1 MTVFAGRC
9 AGRLNIRVL
18 DGTLLK
24 NGIPQGII
32 NLCLR
37 SKTAERW
44 KGMVIRMEEK
54 KRRLNI
60 GLFVSNLINDFDI
73 AIYRGVERGA
83 QEMDAN
89 LIVFPGRYLHGQ
101 YNDKERTKSE
111 YQYNTVFA
119 YADHRNIDVL
129 LVLMGTIGT
138 VITEEE
144 KKDFLDMYSD
154 IPIIILADEVP
165 GYKCLV
171 FENRSGL
178 KDGIVDLIV
187 NKKRKN
193 IGMVSGPMTN
203 EDAIERLD
211 VYKETLQDYGLE
223 VSEDKIVYGNFS
235 EYTEE
240 IVEDLLTR
248 NPEMDALVFANDQM
262 AIGGYNTIK
271 EHNLVIGKDIAVMGF
286 DDSPMATVLVPNLST
301 VRADAVELG
310 RRGAVEAVEYVAKGD
325 CDCLP
330 IKTEMVFRESTG
342 PSQSNSAIDVKGVRF
357 REWMQE
363 DQNKLAG
370 EMMNVLYGDRFLE
383 ENQKVFVKNIIEYI
397 QSFLRF
403 IQEKDAE
410 ISVAKTNTLIGN
422 ALSAVHGE
430 HTEVHLLIQ
439 LFGIL
444 SDVAKI
450 YGKER
455 EKEASDLLYANME
468 RLTMVVTASRQESET
483 ELDALMWMS
492 NSIAKDMLVYG
503 ADSDQSFSTVSDKL
517 IRLGF
522 KSAYL
527 YAMESPFI
535 NQEDG
540 AWNNWRIPEKMLL
553 KSFFYNDG
561 QPPRQVEGKKQEI
574 SSMRLFDNPYIQQDK
589 RHTLLLNMIFINEEQ
604 LGLLLC
610 EIDSRKL
617 QYMNSVNAQLASALK
632 IIHMLKMQVGIQK
645 QLEDSLEKIK
655 ESNQVLE
662 TISKV
667 DALTGVYN
675 RRGFYE
681 MAAKMIHN
689 KANRSKKMILLFAD
703 LDNLKQIN
711 DRIGHDA
718 GDFAIRS
725 IATVL
730 TDSMRATDVVARIGG
745 DEFVAMAAAEVDTDG
760 EMIKQRIKTLMNEFN
775 DRSGKDYY
783 VCVSVGYS
791 EFLCTDEIVLEDYL
805 GQADEKLYEDKQ
817 KKRKD
822 IMK

>member
-1 MTVFAGRC
+1 M
-9 AGRLNIRVL
+9 
-18 DGTLLK
+18 
-24 NGIPQGII
+24 
-32 NLCLR
+32 
-37 SKTAERW
+37 
-44 KGMVIRMEEK
+44 K
-54 KRRLNI
+54 KRLNI

-73 AIYRGVERGA
+73 AVYRGVERGA

-89 LIVFPGRYLHGQ
+89 LIVFPGRYLRGQ

-119 YADHRNIDVL
+119 YADKQNIDVL
-129 LVLMGTIGT
+129 LILLGTIGT

-144 KKDFLDMYSD
+144 KKAFLDMYRD
-154 IPIIILADEVP
+154 IPVIILADEVP

-171 FENRSGL
+171 FENRCGL

-187 NKKRKN
+187 KKKRKN

-203 EDAIERLD
+203 EDAVERLN

-240 IVEDLLTR
+240 IVEDLLAR
-248 NPEMDALVFANDQM
+248 NPEMDAIVFANDQM
-262 AIGGYNTIK
+262 AIGGYNTLK
-271 EHNLVIGKDIAVMGF
+271 KHNLVIGKDIAVMGF

-310 RRGAVEAVEYVAKGD
+310 RRGAIEAVEYVTKGD

-330 IKTEMVFRESTG
+330 IKTEMVFRDSTG
-342 PSQSNSAIDVKGVRF
+342 PSQGNSAIDVKSAKF
-357 REWMQE
+357 KEWLQE
-363 DQNKLAG
+363 DQSKLAR
-370 EMMNVLYGDRFLE
+370 EMINVLYGDRFLE
-383 ENQKVFVKNIIEYI
+383 DNQKIFVTNIIEYI
-397 QSFLRF
+397 QCFLRF
-403 IQEKDAE
+403 VYEKDAE
-410 ISVAKTNTLIGN
+410 ISAAKTNVQIGN
-422 ALSAVHGE
+422 ALTAVHGE

-439 LFGIL
+439 LFDIL

-450 YGKER
+450 YAQDK
-455 EKEASDLLYANME
+455 EKEARALLYANMR
-468 RLTMVVTASRQESET
+468 RLTMFVTALRQESET
-483 ELDALMWMS
+483 ELDALLFMS
-492 NSIAKDMLVYG
+492 NSIARDMLVYG

-517 IRLGF
+517 ICLGF

-535 NQEDG
+535 NQEEG
-540 AWNNWRIPEKMLL
+540 SWNDWRIPKEMLL

-561 QPPRQVEGKKQEI
+561 QPPRSVEGKKQVI
-574 SSMRLFDNPYIQQDK
+574 PSMRLFDNPYVQQDQ

-617 QYMNSVNAQLASALK
+617 QYMNSVNAQLSSALK
-632 IIHMLKMQVGIQK
+632 IIHMLKMQVGIQR
-645 QLEDSLEKIK
+645 QLEESLERIK
-655 ESNQVLE
+655 ESNQALE

-689 KANRSKKMILLFAD
+689 KSNRSKKMILIFAD
-703 LDNLKQIN
+703 LDNLKSIN
-711 DRIGHDA
+711 DKLGHEE

-725 IATVL
+725 VAGIL
-730 TDSMRATDVVARIGG
+730 TDSMRSTDIVARIGG
-745 DEFVAMAAAEVDTDG
+745 DEFVAMAAAELDTDG
-760 EMIKQRIKTLMNEFN
+760 EMIKQRIKTLMQEFN
-775 DRSGKDYY
+775 DRSEKNYY
-783 VCVSVGYS
+783 IDASVGYS
-791 EFLCTDEIVLEDYL
+791 EFLCKDDVVLEEYL

>member
-1 MTVFAGRC
+1 M
-9 AGRLNIRVL
+9 
-18 DGTLLK
+18 
-24 NGIPQGII
+24 
-32 NLCLR
+32 
-37 SKTAERW
+37 
-44 KGMVIRMEEK
+44 K
-54 KRRLNI
+54 KRLNI

-73 AIYRGVERGA
+73 AVYRGVERGA

-89 LIVFPGRYLHGQ
+89 LIVFPGRYLRGQ

-119 YADHRNIDVL
+119 YADKQNIDVL
-129 LVLMGTIGT
+129 LVLLGTIGT

-144 KKDFLDMYSD
+144 KRTFLDMYRD
-154 IPIIILADEVP
+154 IPTIILADEVP

-171 FENRSGL
+171 FENRCGL
-178 KDGIVDLIV
+178 RDGIVDLIV
-187 NKKRKN
+187 NKKRKS
-193 IGMVSGPMTN
+193 IGIVSGPMTN
-203 EDAIERLD
+203 EDAVERLN

-248 NPEMDALVFANDQM
+248 NPEMDAIVFANDQM

-271 EHNLVIGKDIAVMGF
+271 KHNLVIGKDIAVMGF

-310 RRGAVEAVEYVAKGD
+310 RRGAIEAVEYVTKGD

-342 PSQSNSAIDVKGVRF
+342 PSQGNSAIDVKGERF
-357 REWMQE
+357 KQWLQE
-363 DQNKLAG
+363 DQDKLAR

-383 ENQKVFVKNIIEYI
+383 ENQKVFVENIIDYI
-397 QSFLRF
+397 QCFLRF
-403 IQEKDAE
+403 IQEDAE
-410 ISVAKTNTLIGN
+410 ISVAKTNVQIGK

-450 YGKER
+450 YAQ
-455 EKEASDLLYANME
+455 EKEAEARDLLYANMQ
-468 RLTMVVTASRQESET
+468 RLTMVVTALRQESET
-483 ELDALMWMS
+483 ELDALLWMS
-492 NSIAKDMLVYG
+492 NSIARDMLVYG

-535 NQEDG
+535 NQEEG
-540 AWNNWRIPEKMLL
+540 SWNDWRVPEKMLL

-561 QPPRQVEGKKQEI
+561 QPSRSVEGKEQEI
-574 SSMRLFDNPYIQQDK
+574 SSMKLFDNPYIQQEQ

-617 QYMNSVNAQLASALK
+617 QYMNSVNAQLSSALK
-632 IIHMLKMQVGIQK
+632 IIHMLKMQVGIQR
-645 QLEDSLEKIK
+645 QLEESLEKIK

-675 RRGFYE
+675 RRGFHE

-689 KANRSKKMILLFAD
+689 KNNRNKKVILLFAD
-703 LDNLKQIN
+703 LDNLKSIN
-711 DRIGHDA
+711 DKIGHDA

-730 TDSMRATDVVARIGG
+730 TDSMRATDIVARIGG
-745 DEFVAMAAAEVDTDG
+745 DEFVAMAVAELDTDG

-775 DRSGKDYY
+775 DRSDKNYY
-783 VCVSVGYS
+783 IGVSVGYS
-791 EFLCTDEIVLEDYL
+791 EFLCEDGVVLEDYL

>member
-1 MTVFAGRC
+1 M
-9 AGRLNIRVL
+9 
-18 DGTLLK
+18 
-24 NGIPQGII
+24 
-32 NLCLR
+32 
-37 SKTAERW
+37 
-44 KGMVIRMEEK
+44 K
-54 KRRLNI
+54 KRLNI

-73 AIYRGVERGA
+73 AVYRGVERGA

-89 LIVFPGRYLHGQ
+89 LIVFPGRYLRGQ

-119 YADHRNIDVL
+119 YADKQNIDVL
-129 LVLMGTIGT
+129 LILLGTIGT

-144 KKDFLDMYSD
+144 KKTFLDMYRD
-154 IPIIILADEVP
+154 IPVIILADEMP

-193 IGMVSGPMTN
+193 IGIVSGPMTN
-203 EDAIERLD
+203 EDAIERLN

-248 NPEMDALVFANDQM
+248 NPEMDAIVFANDQM

-271 EHNLVIGKDIAVMGF
+271 KHNLVIGKDIAVMGF

-310 RRGAVEAVEYVAKGD
+310 RRGAIEAVEYVTKGD
-325 CDCLP
+325 CNCLP

-342 PSQSNSAIDVKGVRF
+342 PSQGNSAIDVKSVKF
-357 REWMQE
+357 KEWLQE
-363 DQNKLAG
+363 DQNKLAR

-383 ENQKVFVKNIIEYI
+383 ENQKIFVSNIIDYI
-397 QSFLRF
+397 QCFLRF
-403 IQEKDAE
+403 VQEKDAE
-410 ISVAKTNTLIGN
+410 ISVAKTNVQIGN
-422 ALSAVHGE
+422 ALTAVHGE

-450 YGKER
+450 YAKDK
-455 EKEASDLLYANME
+455 EKEVRELLYANMR
-468 RLTMVVTASRQESET
+468 RLTMVVTALRQERET
-483 ELDALMWMS
+483 ELDALLWMS
-492 NSIAKDMLVYG
+492 NSIARDMLVYG
-503 ADSDQSFSTVSDKL
+503 DDSDQSFSTVSDKL

-535 NQEDG
+535 NQEEG
-540 AWNNWRIPEKMLL
+540 SWNDWRIPEKMLL

-561 QPPRQVEGKKQEI
+561 QPPRSVEGKEQEI
-574 SSMRLFDNPYIQQDK
+574 PSMRLFDNPFVQQDQ

-617 QYMNSVNAQLASALK
+617 QYMNSVNAQLSSALK
-632 IIHMLKMQVGIQK
+632 IIHMLKMQVGIQR
-645 QLEDSLEKIK
+645 QLEESLEKIK

-681 MAAKMIHN
+681 MAAKMLHN
-689 KANRSKKMILLFAD
+689 KSNRSKKVILLFAD
-703 LDNLKQIN
+703 LDNLKSIN
-711 DRIGHDA
+711 DKLGHEE

-730 TDSMRATDVVARIGG
+730 TDSMRATDIVARIGG
-745 DEFVAMAAAEVDTDG
+745 DEFVAMAAAELDTDG
-760 EMIKQRIKTLMNEFN
+760 EMIKQRIKTLLKEFN
-775 DRSGKDYY
+775 DRSDKNYY
-783 VCVSVGYS
+783 VDASVGYS
-791 EFLCTDEIVLEDYL
+791 EFLCKDDVILEDYL

>member
-1 MTVFAGRC
+1 M
-9 AGRLNIRVL
+9 
-18 DGTLLK
+18 
-24 NGIPQGII
+24 
-32 NLCLR
+32 
-37 SKTAERW
+37 
-44 KGMVIRMEEK
+44 K
-54 KRRLNI
+54 KRLNI

-73 AIYRGVERGA
+73 AVYRGVERGA

-89 LIVFPGRYLHGQ
+89 LIVFPGRYLRGQ

-119 YADHRNIDVL
+119 YADQQNIDVL
-129 LVLMGTIGT
+129 LVLLGTIGT

-144 KKDFLDMYSD
+144 KRAFLDMYRD
-154 IPIIILADEVP
+154 IPVIILADEMP

-171 FENRSGL
+171 FENRCGL

-193 IGMVSGPMTN
+193 IGIVSGPMTN
-203 EDAIERLD
+203 EDAVERLN

-248 NPEMDALVFANDQM
+248 NPEMDAIVFANDQM

-271 EHNLVIGKDIAVMGF
+271 KHNLVIGKDIAVMGF

-310 RRGAVEAVEYVAKGD
+310 RRGAIEAVEYVTKGD

-342 PSQSNSAIDVKGVRF
+342 PSQGNSAIDVKGERF
-357 REWMQE
+357 KQWLQE
-363 DQNKLAG
+363 DQDKLAR
-370 EMMNVLYGDRFLE
+370 EMMNVLYGDRFLD
-383 ENQKVFVKNIIEYI
+383 ENQKVFVKNIIDYI
-397 QSFLRF
+397 QCFLRF
-403 IQEKDAE
+403 IQGDAE
-410 ISVAKTNTLIGN
+410 ISVAKTNVQIGK
-422 ALSAVHGE
+422 ALTAVHGE

-450 YGKER
+450 YAQ
-455 EKEASDLLYANME
+455 EKEAEARELLYSNMQ
-468 RLTMVVTASRQESET
+468 RLTMVVTALRQESET
-483 ELDALMWMS
+483 ELDALLWMS
-492 NSIAKDMLVYG
+492 NSIARDMLVYG

-527 YAMESPFI
+527 YAMETPFI
-535 NQEDG
+535 NQEEG
-540 AWNNWRIPEKMLL
+540 SWNDWRVPEKMLL

-561 QPPRQVEGKKQEI
+561 QPSRSVEGKEQEI
-574 SSMRLFDNPYIQQDK
+574 SSMKLFDNPYVQQEQ

-617 QYMNSVNAQLASALK
+617 QYMNSVNAQLSSALK
-632 IIHMLKMQVGIQK
+632 IIHMLKMQVGIQR
-645 QLEDSLEKIK
+645 QLEESLEKIK
-655 ESNQVLE
+655 ESNQALE
-662 TISKV
+662 TISKA

-681 MAAKMIHN
+681 MAAKMVHN
-689 KANRSKKMILLFAD
+689 KSNQGKKLILIFAD
-703 LDNLKQIN
+703 LDNLKSIN
-711 DRIGHDA
+711 DKLGHEE

-725 IATVL
+725 VATVL
-730 TDSMRATDVVARIGG
+730 TDSMRATDIVARIGG
-745 DEFVAMAAAEVDTDG
+745 DEFVAMAVAELDTDG
-760 EMIKQRIKTLMNEFN
+760 EMIKQRIKTLMKEFN
-775 DRSGKDYY
+775 DRSEKNYY
-783 VCVSVGYS
+783 IDASVGYS
-791 EFLCTDEIVLEDYL
+791 EFLCKDDIVLEEYL

>member
-1 MTVFAGRC
+1 
-9 AGRLNIRVL
+9 
-18 DGTLLK
+18 
-24 NGIPQGII
+24 
-32 NLCLR
+32 
-37 SKTAERW
+37 
-44 KGMVIRMEEK
+44 MEEK
-54 KRRLNI
+54 KKRLNI

-89 LIVFPGRYLHGQ
+89 LIVFPGRYLRGQ

-111 YQYNTVFA
+111 YQYNTIFA
-119 YADHRNIDVL
+119 YADKQNIDVL

-138 VITEEE
+138 VISEEE
-144 KKDFLDMYSD
+144 KKNFLEMYRD

-165 GYKCLV
+165 GYKSLV

-187 NKKRKN
+187 NKHRKN

-203 EDAIERLD
+203 EDAVERLN
-211 VYKETLQDYGLE
+211 VYKETLQDYGME
-223 VSEDKIVYGNFS
+223 ISEDKIVYGNFS

-240 IVEDLLTR
+240 IVEELLTK
-248 NPEMDALVFANDQM
+248 NPGMDAIVFANDQM

-271 EHNLVIGKDIAVMGF
+271 KHNLVIGKDIAVMGF

-310 RRGAVEAVEYVAKGD
+310 RRAAIEAVEYVVNGD

-330 IKTEMVFRESTG
+330 IKTEMVFRESMGTFQG
-342 PSQSNSAIDVKGVRF
+342 NSAIDVRSAKF
-357 REWMQE
+357 RKWVQE
-363 DQNKLAG
+363 DQQKLAS
-370 EMMNVLYGDRFLE
+370 EMMNDLYGERYLE
-383 ENQKVFVKNIIEYI
+383 ENQRVFLANIIEYI
-397 QSFLRF
+397 QSFLIF
-403 IQEKDAE
+403 VKEKEAK
-410 ISVAKTNTLIGN
+410 ISVSKTNAQIGK
-422 ALSAVHGE
+422 ALTAVHGE
-430 HTEVHLLIQ
+430 HMEVHLLIQ
-439 LFGIL
+439 LFDIL
-444 SDVAKI
+444 ADVAKI
-450 YGKER
+450 YAKDKER
-455 EKEASDLLYANME
+455 ETQALLFANMQH
-468 RLTMVVTASRQESET
+468 LTMVLTGLKQESET
-483 ELDALMWMS
+483 ELDALLWMS
-492 NSIAKDMLVYG
+492 NSIARDMLVYG
-503 ADSDQSFSTVSDKL
+503 ANSDQSFSTVSDKL

-527 YAMESPFI
+527 YAMETPFI
-535 NQEDG
+535 NQDEGSWDS
-540 AWNNWRIPEKMLL
+540 WRIPEKMLL

-561 QPPRQVEGKKQEI
+561 QPPRQIEGKKQEI
-574 SSMRLFDNPYIQQDK
+574 RSMQIFDNPYIQQDK

-632 IIHMLKMQVGIQK
+632 IIHMLKMQVGIQR
-645 QLEDSLEKIK
+645 QLEDSLERIK

-662 TISKV
+662 TISKM
-667 DALTGVYN
+667 DPLTGVYN

-689 KANRSKKMILLFAD
+689 KTNRKKKAILIFAD

-718 GDFAIRS
+718 GDFAIKS
-725 IATVL
+725 VASVL
-730 TDSMRATDVVARIGG
+730 TDSMRTTDIVARIGG
-745 DEFVAMAAAEVDTDG
+745 DEFVALAAVAPDTDG

-775 DRSGKDYY
+775 EHSDKNYY

-791 EFLCTDEIVLEDYL
+791 EFFCKDEVALEDYL

>member
-1 MTVFAGRC
+1 M
-9 AGRLNIRVL
+9 
-18 DGTLLK
+18 
-24 NGIPQGII
+24 
-32 NLCLR
+32 
-37 SKTAERW
+37 
-44 KGMVIRMEEK
+44 K
-54 KRRLNI
+54 KRLNI

-73 AIYRGVERGA
+73 AVYRGVERGA

-89 LIVFPGRYLHGQ
+89 LIVFPGRYLRGQ

-119 YADHRNIDVL
+119 YADKQNIDVL
-129 LVLMGTIGT
+129 LVLLGTIGT

-144 KKDFLDMYSD
+144 KRTFLDMYRD
-154 IPIIILADEVP
+154 IPVIILADEMP

-171 FENRSGL
+171 FENRCGL

-193 IGMVSGPMTN
+193 IGIVSGPMTN
-203 EDAIERLD
+203 EDAVERLN

-248 NPEMDALVFANDQM
+248 NPEMDAIVFANDQM

-271 EHNLVIGKDIAVMGF
+271 KHNLVIGKDIAVMGF

-310 RRGAVEAVEYVAKGD
+310 RRGAIEAVEYVTKGD
-325 CDCLP
+325 CNCLP

-342 PSQSNSAIDVKGVRF
+342 PSQGNSAIDVKSERF
-357 REWMQE
+357 KQWLQE
-363 DQNKLAG
+363 DQDKLAQ

-383 ENQKVFVKNIIEYI
+383 ENQKVFVENIIDYI
-397 QSFLRF
+397 RCFLRF
-403 IQEKDAE
+403 IQEDAE
-410 ISVAKTNTLIGN
+410 ISVAKTNVQIGK
-422 ALSAVHGE
+422 ALTAVHGE

-450 YGKER
+450 YAQN
-455 EKEASDLLYANME
+455 KEAEARELLYSNMQ
-468 RLTMVVTASRQESET
+468 RLTMVVTALRQESET
-483 ELDALMWMS
+483 ELDALLWMS
-492 NSIAKDMLVYG
+492 NSIARDMLVYG

-527 YAMESPFI
+527 YAMETPFI
-535 NQEDG
+535 NQEEG
-540 AWNNWRIPEKMLL
+540 SWNDWRVPEKMLL

-561 QPPRQVEGKKQEI
+561 QPSRSIEGKEQEI
-574 SSMRLFDNPYIQQDK
+574 SSMKLFDNPYIQQEQ

-617 QYMNSVNAQLASALK
+617 QYMNSVNAQLSSALK
-632 IIHMLKMQVGIQK
+632 IIHMLKMQVGIQR
-645 QLEDSLEKIK
+645 QLEESLEKIK

-689 KANRSKKMILLFAD
+689 KNNRNKKVILLFAD
-703 LDNLKQIN
+703 LDNLKSIN
-711 DRIGHDA
+711 DKIGHDA

-730 TDSMRATDVVARIGG
+730 TDSMRATDIVARIGG
-745 DEFVAMAAAEVDTDG
+745 DEFVAMAVAELDTDG
-760 EMIKQRIKTLMNEFN
+760 EMIKQRVKTLMNEFN
-775 DRSGKDYY
+775 DRSDKNYY
-783 VCVSVGYS
+783 IGVSVGYS
-791 EFLCTDEIVLEDYL
+791 EFLCEDDIVLEDYL

>member
-1 MTVFAGRC
+1 MEKRFLGS
-9 AGRLNIRVL
+9 
-18 DGTLLK
+18 GT
-24 NGIPQGII
+24 
-32 NLCLR
+32 
-37 SKTAERW
+37 
-44 KGMVIRMEEK
+44 MK
-54 KRRLNI
+54 KRLNI

-73 AIYRGVERGA
+73 AVYRGVERGA

-89 LIVFPGRYLHGQ
+89 LIVFPGRYLRGQ

-119 YADHRNIDVL
+119 YADKQNIDVL
-129 LVLMGTIGT
+129 LVLLGTIGT

-144 KKDFLDMYSD
+144 KRDFLELYSD
-154 IPIIILADEVP
+154 IPVIILADEMP

-171 FENRSGL
+171 FENRCGL

-203 EDAIERLD
+203 EDAIERLN

-248 NPEMDALVFANDQM
+248 NPKMDAVVFANDQM

-271 EHNLVIGKDIAVMGF
+271 KHDLVIGKDIAVMGF

-310 RRGAVEAVEYVAKGD
+310 RRGAIEAVEYVTKGE

-342 PSQSNSAIDVKGVRF
+342 PSQGNSAIDVKGPRF
-357 REWMQE
+357 AEWLQE
-363 DQNKLAG
+363 DQGKLAR

-383 ENQKVFVKNIIEYI
+383 ENQKVFVSNIIDYI
-397 QSFLRF
+397 KCFLRF

-410 ISVAKTNTLIGN
+410 IPVAKTNVQIGD
-422 ALSAVHGE
+422 ALTAVHGE

-444 SDVAKI
+444 SDVAKT
-450 YGKER
+450 YARDKEQ
-455 EKEASDLLYANME
+455 EAKDLLYANMQ
-468 RLTMVVTASRQESET
+468 RLTMVVTTLRQESET
-483 ELDALMWMS
+483 ELDALLWMS
-492 NSIAKDMLVYG
+492 NSITKDMLVYG
-503 ADSDQSFSTVSDKL
+503 AESDQSFSTVSDKL

-527 YAMESPFI
+527 YAMESPFV
-535 NQEDG
+535 NQEEG
-540 AWNNWRIPEKMLL
+540 SWNDWRIPEKMLL

-561 QPPRQVEGKKQEI
+561 QLRSVEGKKQEI
-574 SSMRLFDNPYIQQDK
+574 SSMRLFDNPYVQQDK
-589 RHTLLLNMIFINEEQ
+589 RHTLLLNTIFINEEQ

-617 QYMNSVNAQLASALK
+617 QYMNSVNMQLASALK
-632 IIHMLKMQVGIQK
+632 IIHVLKMQVGIQR
-645 QLEDSLEKIK
+645 QLEESLEKIK

-689 KANRSKKMILLFAD
+689 KGNRRKKVILLFAD
-703 LDNLKQIN
+703 LDNLKSIN

-718 GDFAIRS
+718 GDYAIRS
-725 IATVL
+725 VAAVL
-730 TDSMRATDVVARIGG
+730 TDSMRATDIVARIGG
-745 DEFVAMAAAEVDTDG
+745 DEFVAMAVAEVDTDG

-775 DRSGKDYY
+775 DRSEKNYY
-783 VCVSVGYS
+783 ICVSVGYS
-791 EFLCTDEIVLEDYL
+791 EFLCADDAVLEDYL

>member
-1 MTVFAGRC
+1 M
-9 AGRLNIRVL
+9 
-18 DGTLLK
+18 
-24 NGIPQGII
+24 
-32 NLCLR
+32 
-37 SKTAERW
+37 
-44 KGMVIRMEEK
+44 K
-54 KRRLNI
+54 KRLNI

-89 LIVFPGRYLHGQ
+89 LIVFPGRYLRGQ

-119 YADHRNIDVL
+119 YADKQNIDVL
-129 LVLMGTIGT
+129 LILLGTIGT

-144 KKDFLDMYSD
+144 KKAFLDMYRD
-154 IPIIILADEVP
+154 IPTIILADEVP

-171 FENRSGL
+171 FENRCGL

-240 IVEDLLTR
+240 IVEDLLAR
-248 NPEMDALVFANDQM
+248 NPEMDAIVFANDQM
-262 AIGGYNTIK
+262 AIGGYNTLK
-271 EHNLVIGKDIAVMGF
+271 KHNLVIGKDIAVMGF

-310 RRGAVEAVEYVAKGD
+310 RRGAIEAVEYVTKGD

-330 IKTEMVFRESTG
+330 IKTEMVFRDSTG
-342 PSQSNSAIDVKGVRF
+342 PSQGNSAIDVKSTKF
-357 REWMQE
+357 KEWLQE
-363 DQNKLAG
+363 DQSKLAR

-383 ENQKVFVKNIIEYI
+383 DNQKIFVTNIIDYI
-397 QSFLRF
+397 QCFLRF
-403 IQEKDAE
+403 IHEKDAE
-410 ISVAKTNTLIGN
+410 ISAAKTNVQIGN
-422 ALSAVHGE
+422 ALTAVHGE

-450 YGKER
+450 YAQDK
-455 EKEASDLLYANME
+455 EKEARNLLYSNMQ
-468 RLTMVVTASRQESET
+468 RLTMVVAALRQESET
-483 ELDALMWMS
+483 ELDALLWMS
-492 NSIAKDMLVYG
+492 NSIARDMLVYG

-535 NQEDG
+535 NQEEG
-540 AWNNWRIPEKMLL
+540 SWNDWRIPKEMLL

-561 QPPRQVEGKKQEI
+561 QPPRSVEGKKQVI
-574 SSMRLFDNPYIQQDK
+574 SSMRLFDNPYVQQDQ

-604 LGLLLC
+604 LGILLC

-617 QYMNSVNAQLASALK
+617 QYMNSVNAQLSSALK
-632 IIHMLKMQVGIQK
+632 IIHMLKMQVGIQR
-645 QLEDSLEKIK
+645 QLEESLERIK
-655 ESNQVLE
+655 ESNQALE

-689 KANRSKKMILLFAD
+689 KSNRNKKMILIFAD
-703 LDNLKQIN
+703 LDNLKSIN
-711 DRIGHDA
+711 DKLGHEE

-725 IATVL
+725 VAGIL
-730 TDSMRATDVVARIGG
+730 TDSMRSTDIVARIGG
-745 DEFVAMAAAEVDTDG
+745 DEFVAMAAAELDTDG
-760 EMIKQRIKTLMNEFN
+760 EIIKQRIKTLMKEFN
-775 DRSGKDYY
+775 DRSEKNYY
-783 VCVSVGYS
+783 IDASVGYS
-791 EFLCTDEIVLEDYL
+791 EFLCKGDVVLEDYL

-822 IMK
+822 IIK

>member
-1 MTVFAGRC
+1 M
-9 AGRLNIRVL
+9 
-18 DGTLLK
+18 
-24 NGIPQGII
+24 
-32 NLCLR
+32 
-37 SKTAERW
+37 
-44 KGMVIRMEEK
+44 K
-54 KRRLNI
+54 KRLNI

-73 AIYRGVERGA
+73 AVYRGVERGA

-89 LIVFPGRYLHGQ
+89 LIVFPGRYLRGQ

-119 YADHRNIDVL
+119 YADRQNIDVL
-129 LVLMGTIGT
+129 LVLLGTIGT
-138 VITEEE
+138 VITAEE
-144 KKDFLDMYSD
+144 KRAFLDMYRD
-154 IPIIILADEVP
+154 IPVIILADEMP

-171 FENRSGL
+171 FENRCGL
-178 KDGIVDLIV
+178 RDGIVDLIV
-187 NKKRKN
+187 NKNRKN
-193 IGMVSGPMTN
+193 IGIVSGPMTN
-203 EDAIERLD
+203 EDAVERLN

-248 NPEMDALVFANDQM
+248 NPEMDAIVFANDQM

-271 EHNLVIGKDIAVMGF
+271 KHNLVIGKDIAVMGF

-310 RRGAVEAVEYVAKGD
+310 RRGAIEAVEYVTKGD

-342 PSQSNSAIDVKGVRF
+342 PSQGNSAIDVKGEQF
-357 REWMQE
+357 KQWLQE
-363 DQNKLAG
+363 DQDKLAR

-383 ENQKVFVKNIIEYI
+383 ENQKVFVANIIDYI
-397 QSFLRF
+397 QCFLRF
-403 IQEKDAE
+403 IQEDAE
-410 ISVAKTNTLIGN
+410 ISVPKTNVQIGK
-422 ALSAVHGE
+422 ALTAVHGE

-444 SDVAKI
+444 SDVARS
-450 YGKER
+450 YAP
-455 EKEASDLLYANME
+455 EKEAKAKELLYANMR
-468 RLTMVVTASRQESET
+468 RLTMVVTALRQESET
-483 ELDALMWMS
+483 ELDALLWMS
-492 NSIAKDMLVYG
+492 NSITRDMLVYG

-535 NQEDG
+535 NQEEG
-540 AWNNWRIPEKMLL
+540 SWNDWRVPEKMLL

-561 QPPRQVEGKKQEI
+561 QPPRSIVGKEQEI
-574 SSMRLFDNPYIQQDK
+574 PSMKLFDNPYVQQEQ

-617 QYMNSVNAQLASALK
+617 QYMNSVNAQLSSALK
-632 IIHMLKMQVGIQK
+632 IIHMLKMQVGIQR
-645 QLEDSLEKIK
+645 QLEESLERIK
-655 ESNQVLE
+655 ESNQALE

-667 DALTGVYN
+667 DALTGIYN

-681 MAAKMIHN
+681 MAAKLLHN
-689 KANRSKKMILLFAD
+689 KSNRDKKVILIFAD
-703 LDNLKQIN
+703 LDNLKSIN
-711 DRIGHDA
+711 DKLGHEE

-725 IATVL
+725 VAAVL
-730 TDSMRATDVVARIGG
+730 TDSMRATDIVARIGG
-745 DEFVAMAAAEVDTDG
+745 DEFVAMAAAELDTDG
-760 EMIKQRIKTLMNEFN
+760 EMIKQRIKALLKEFN
-775 DRSGKDYY
+775 DHSERNYY
-783 VCVSVGYS
+783 IDASVGYS
-791 EFLCTDEIVLEDYL
+791 EFLCKDDIVLEDYL

>member
-1 MTVFAGRC
+1 M
-9 AGRLNIRVL
+9 
-18 DGTLLK
+18 
-24 NGIPQGII
+24 
-32 NLCLR
+32 
-37 SKTAERW
+37 
-44 KGMVIRMEEK
+44 K
-54 KRRLNI
+54 KRLNI

-73 AIYRGVERGA
+73 AVYRGVERGA

-89 LIVFPGRYLHGQ
+89 LIVFPGRYLRGQ

-119 YADHRNIDVL
+119 YADKQNIDVL
-129 LVLMGTIGT
+129 LVLLGTIGT

-144 KKDFLDMYSD
+144 KRTFLDMYRD
-154 IPIIILADEVP
+154 IPVIILADEMP

-171 FENRSGL
+171 FENRCGL

-193 IGMVSGPMTN
+193 IGIVSGPMTN
-203 EDAIERLD
+203 EDAVERLN

-248 NPEMDALVFANDQM
+248 NPEMDAIVFANDQM

-271 EHNLVIGKDIAVMGF
+271 KHNLVIGKDIAVMGF

-310 RRGAVEAVEYVAKGD
+310 RRGAIEAVEYVTKGD

-342 PSQSNSAIDVKGVRF
+342 PSQGNSAIDVKGERF
-357 REWMQE
+357 KQWLQE
-363 DQNKLAG
+363 DQDKLAR

-383 ENQKVFVKNIIEYI
+383 ENQKVFVENIIDYI
-397 QSFLRF
+397 QCFLRF
-403 IQEKDAE
+403 IQEDAE
-410 ISVAKTNTLIGN
+410 ISAAKTNVQIGK
-422 ALSAVHGE
+422 ALTAVHGE

-450 YGKER
+450 YAQ
-455 EKEASDLLYANME
+455 EKEAEARELLYANMQ
-468 RLTMVVTASRQESET
+468 RLTMVVTALRQESET
-483 ELDALMWMS
+483 ELDALLWMS

-535 NQEDG
+535 NQEEG
-540 AWNNWRIPEKMLL
+540 SWNDWRVPEKMLL

-561 QPPRQVEGKKQEI
+561 QPPRSVVGKEQEI
-574 SSMRLFDNPYIQQDK
+574 SSMKLFDNPYVQQEQ

-617 QYMNSVNAQLASALK
+617 QYMNSVNAQLSSALK
-632 IIHMLKMQVGIQK
+632 IIHMLKMQVGIQR
-645 QLEDSLEKIK
+645 QLEESLERIK
-655 ESNQVLE
+655 ESNQALE

-681 MAAKMIHN
+681 MAAKMLHN
-689 KANRSKKMILLFAD
+689 KSNRDKKVILIFAD
-703 LDNLKQIN
+703 LDNLKSIN
-711 DRIGHDA
+711 DKLGHEE

-725 IATVL
+725 VATVL
-730 TDSMRATDVVARIGG
+730 TDSMRSTDIVARIGG
-745 DEFVAMAAAEVDTDG
+745 DEFVAMAAAEPDTDG
-760 EMIKQRIKTLMNEFN
+760 EMIKQRIKTLMKEFN
-775 DRSGKDYY
+775 DRSEKKYY
-783 VCVSVGYS
+783 IDASVGYS
-791 EFLCTDEIVLEDYL
+791 EFLCEDDVVLEDYL

>member
-1 MTVFAGRC
+1 M
-9 AGRLNIRVL
+9 
-18 DGTLLK
+18 
-24 NGIPQGII
+24 
-32 NLCLR
+32 
-37 SKTAERW
+37 
-44 KGMVIRMEEK
+44 K
-54 KRRLNI
+54 KRLNI

-73 AIYRGVERGA
+73 AVYRGVERGA

-89 LIVFPGRYLHGQ
+89 LIVFPGRYLRGQ

-119 YADHRNIDVL
+119 YADKQNIDVL
-129 LVLMGTIGT
+129 LILLGTIGT

-144 KKDFLDMYSD
+144 KKAFLDMYRD
-154 IPIIILADEVP
+154 IPVIILADEVP

-171 FENRSGL
+171 FENRCGL

-187 NKKRKN
+187 KKKRKN

-203 EDAIERLD
+203 EDAVERLN

-240 IVEDLLTR
+240 IVEDLLAR
-248 NPEMDALVFANDQM
+248 NPEMDAIVFANDQM
-262 AIGGYNTIK
+262 AIGGYNTLK
-271 EHNLVIGKDIAVMGF
+271 KHNLVIGKDIAVMGF

-310 RRGAVEAVEYVAKGD
+310 RRGAIEAVEYVTKGD

-330 IKTEMVFRESTG
+330 IKTEMVFRDSTG
-342 PSQSNSAIDVKGVRF
+342 SSQGNSAIDVKSAKF
-357 REWMQE
+357 KEWLQG
-363 DQNKLAG
+363 DQSKLAR
-370 EMMNVLYGDRFLE
+370 EMINVLYGDRFLE
-383 ENQKVFVKNIIEYI
+383 DNQKIFVTNIIEYI
-397 QSFLRF
+397 QCFLRF
-403 IQEKDAE
+403 VYEKDAE
-410 ISVAKTNTLIGN
+410 ISAAKTNVQIGN
-422 ALSAVHGE
+422 ALTAVHGE

-439 LFGIL
+439 LFDIL

-450 YGKER
+450 YAQDK
-455 EKEASDLLYANME
+455 EKEARALLYANMR
-468 RLTMVVTASRQESET
+468 RLTMFVTALRQESET
-483 ELDALMWMS
+483 ELDALLFMS
-492 NSIAKDMLVYG
+492 NSIARDMLVYG

-517 IRLGF
+517 ICLGF

-535 NQEDG
+535 NQEEG
-540 AWNNWRIPEKMLL
+540 SWNDWRIPKEMLL

-561 QPPRQVEGKKQEI
+561 QPPRSVEGKKQVI
-574 SSMRLFDNPYIQQDK
+574 PSMRLFDNPYVQQDQ

-617 QYMNSVNAQLASALK
+617 QYMNSVNAQLSSALK
-632 IIHMLKMQVGIQK
+632 IIHMLKMQVGIQR
-645 QLEDSLEKIK
+645 QLEESLERIK
-655 ESNQVLE
+655 ESNQALE

-689 KANRSKKMILLFAD
+689 KSNRSKKMILIFAD
-703 LDNLKQIN
+703 LDNLKSIN
-711 DRIGHDA
+711 DKLGHEE

-725 IATVL
+725 VAGIL
-730 TDSMRATDVVARIGG
+730 TDSMRSTDIVARIGG
-745 DEFVAMAAAEVDTDG
+745 DEFVAMAAAELDTDG
-760 EMIKQRIKTLMNEFN
+760 EMIKQRIKTLMQEFN
-775 DRSGKDYY
+775 DRSEKNYY
-783 VCVSVGYS
+783 IDASVGYS
-791 EFLCTDEIVLEDYL
+791 EFLCKDDVVLEEYL

>member
-1 MTVFAGRC
+1 M
-9 AGRLNIRVL
+9 
-18 DGTLLK
+18 
-24 NGIPQGII
+24 
-32 NLCLR
+32 
-37 SKTAERW
+37 
-44 KGMVIRMEEK
+44 K
-54 KRRLNI
+54 KRLNI

-73 AIYRGVERGA
+73 AVYRGVERGA

-89 LIVFPGRYLHGQ
+89 LIVFPGRYLRGQ

-119 YADHRNIDVL
+119 YADKQNIDVL
-129 LVLMGTIGT
+129 LILLGTIGT
-138 VITEEE
+138 VLTEEE
-144 KKDFLDMYSD
+144 KKIFLDMYRD
-154 IPIIILADEVP
+154 IPVIILADEMP

-171 FENRSGL
+171 FENRCGL

-193 IGMVSGPMTN
+193 IGIVSGPMTN
-203 EDAIERLD
+203 EDAVERLN

-240 IVEDLLTR
+240 IVEDLLTK
-248 NPEMDALVFANDQM
+248 NPGMDAIVFANDQM

-271 EHNLVIGKDIAVMGF
+271 KHNLVIGKDIAVMGF

-310 RRGAVEAVEYVAKGD
+310 RRGAIEAVEYVTKGD

-342 PSQSNSAIDVKGVRF
+342 PFQGNSAIDVKGERF
-357 REWMQE
+357 REWLQE
-363 DQNKLAG
+363 DQEKLAR

-383 ENQKVFVKNIIEYI
+383 ENQKVFVSNIIDYI
-397 QSFLRF
+397 QCFLWF
-403 IQEKDAE
+403 VLGKDAE
-410 ISVAKTNTLIGN
+410 ISVAKTNVQIGR
-422 ALSAVHGE
+422 ALTAVHGE
-430 HTEVHLLIQ
+430 HTEVNLLIQ

-450 YGKER
+450 YAQD
-455 EKEASDLLYANME
+455 KEAEARELLYANMQ
-468 RLTMVVTASRQESET
+468 RLTMVVTALRQESET
-483 ELDALMWMS
+483 ELDALLWMS

-535 NQEDG
+535 NQEEG
-540 AWNNWRIPEKMLL
+540 SWNDWRIPEKMLL

-561 QPPRQVEGKKQEI
+561 QPPRSIEGREQEI
-574 SSMRLFDNPYIQQDK
+574 SSMKLFDNPYVQQEK

-604 LGLLLC
+604 LGILLC

-617 QYMNSVNAQLASALK
+617 QYMNSVNAQLSSALK
-632 IIHMLKMQVGIQK
+632 IIHMLKMQVGIQR
-645 QLEDSLEKIK
+645 QLEESLEKIK

-681 MAAKMIHN
+681 MAAKMIHSKNNRN
-689 KANRSKKMILLFAD
+689 KKVILLFAD
-703 LDNLKQIN
+703 LDNLKSIN
-711 DRIGHDA
+711 DKIGHDA

-730 TDSMRATDVVARIGG
+730 TDSMRATDIVARIGG
-745 DEFVAMAAAEVDTDG
+745 DEFVAMAVAELDTDG

-775 DRSGKDYY
+775 DRSDKNYY
-783 VCVSVGYS
+783 IGVSVGYS
-791 EFLCTDEIVLEDYL
+791 EFLCKDDVVLEDYL